1 MATTKPV
8 KELNL
13 DAKITI
19 RSIAAWDT
27 AFKRIDTG
35 ADVLIKPRGTFRL
48 PRSEVMAQVDGGNRL
63 LAGTDGRGSHA
74 TLIID
79 DKPTLVE
86 LGFESADGE
95 DKQLCFSDELVKE
108 VFAIADQRT
117 FEATFK
123 EKFVTRS
130 EFKAVMDAIT
140 RLGINDYRKIRFA
153 EEHTGFHIDG

>member
-27 AFKRIDTG
+27 TFKRVDTT
-35 ADVLIKPRGTFRL
+35 ADVVIKPHGTFRL

-63 LAGTDGRGSHA
+63 LIGTDGKGSHA

-79 DKPTLVE
+79 DKPTLIE
-86 LGFESADGE
+86 LGFESADGAV
-95 DKQLCFSDELVKE
+95 KQLCFSDELVKE
-108 VFAIADQRT
+108 VFAIADQRA

>member
-35 ADVLIKPRGTFRL
+35 ADVLIKPHGTFRL
-48 PRSEVMAQVDGGNRL
+48 PRSEVMAQIDGGNKL
-63 LAGTDGRGSHA
+63 LAGIDGKGSHA
-74 TLIID
+74 TLLID

-86 LGFESADGE
+86 IGFESEDGTE
-95 DKQLCFSDELVKE
+95 KQICFSDELVKE
-108 VFAIADQRT
+108 VFSISNQNA
-117 FEATFK
+117 FEAKFK
-123 EKFVTRS
+123 ESFVTRS
-130 EFKAVMDAIT
+130 EHQAVIDAIT
-140 RLGINDYRKIRFA
+140 RLGINDYRKIRFT
-153 EEHTGFHIDG
+153 EEYTGFKLS